1 MENIRSMTEAL
12 YADIPAEAVY
22 HYTTFSG
29 LMGIVES
36 GSLWASDI
44 RYMNDSAE
52 LNHMVT
58 LTRAEVEE
66 RIALG
71 HPNPRLLNQ
80 FLDWIT
86 RRVTNGHMLFSGS
99 FRANGNLLSQW
110 RGYSDLGKGVS
121 IGFDPNHLLTCARKQ
136 GFMVGRCVYDPK
148 RQRQLIHQIV
158 DHVEDLAASAC
169 GVHGCQTDEIF
180 ADVFERVE
188 SDLLRIAAILKH
200 PSFQEEAEWRIV
212 SPIVTDFK
220 DSSVHFREGTHM
232 LVPYFKF
239 SLVAPQQEKPKILH
253 IFLGPTPNLSPSM
266 TSLSMYLAKNG
277 VSPIRG
283 ITYCQIPYR
292 QR

>member
-1 MENIRSMTEAL
+1 MEKIRAMTQRL
-12 YADIPAEAVY
+12 YADIPDETLY
-22 HYTTFSG
+22 HYTTFTG

-36 GSLWASDI
+36 GCLWASDI

-52 LNHMVT
+52 LNHMVA
-58 LTRAEVEE
+58 LTRREVEE

-80 FLDWIT
+80 FLEWIT
-86 RRVTNGHMLFSGS
+86 DRVTDGHLLFSGS

-110 RGYSDLGKGVS
+110 RGYSELGKGVS
-121 IGFDPNHLLTCARKQ
+121 IGFEPGHLITCARMQ
-136 GFMVGRCVYDPK
+136 GFMIGKCVYDPIQQK
-148 RQRQLIHQIV
+148 KLIHQLV
-158 DHVEDLAASAC
+158 DHVEDLAAEAC
-169 GVHGCQTDEIF
+169 GIHGCRTDELF
-180 ADVFERVE
+180 CEVFRSVE

-200 PSFQEEAEWRIV
+200 PSFEEEAEWRVV

-220 DSSVHFREGTHM
+220 DPSVHFRVGAHM

-239 SLVAPQQEKPKILH
+239 SLVAPKQEGPRFQHL
-253 IFLGPTPNLSPSM
+253 FLGPTPNSNS
-266 TSLSMYLAKNG
+266 SLNSLRMYLAKNG
-277 VSPIRG
+277 LSPIRG